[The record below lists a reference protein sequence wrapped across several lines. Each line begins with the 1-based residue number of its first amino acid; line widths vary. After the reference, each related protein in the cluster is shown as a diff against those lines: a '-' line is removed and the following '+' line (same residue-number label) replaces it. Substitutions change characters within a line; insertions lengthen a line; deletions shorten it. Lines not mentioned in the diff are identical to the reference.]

1 LVHPCHKI
9 FVKNKSKKSVFYR
22 CVNEMKCIT
31 AKVHFIKCIRSKPTI
46 DMGKIAIDS
55 PVDQSE
61 SNVSTM
67 R

>member
-1 LVHPCHKI
+1 
-9 FVKNKSKKSVFYR
+9 
-22 CVNEMKCIT
+22 MKCIT

-46 DMGKIAIDS
+46 DMGKITIDS
-55 PVDQSE
+55 PIDQSE